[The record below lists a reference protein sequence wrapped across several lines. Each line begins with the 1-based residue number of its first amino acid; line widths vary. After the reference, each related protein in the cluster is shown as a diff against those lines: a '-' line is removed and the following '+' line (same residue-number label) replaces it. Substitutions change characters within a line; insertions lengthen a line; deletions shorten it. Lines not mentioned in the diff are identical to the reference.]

1 MNPDLRDQWLPK
13 RLRMLAR
20 QTLHPAFWSRPRFI
34 ASPCSPT
41 LALTLSLVLALG
53 TGCAGSGETPGIPTD
68 PQQLAEE
75 IALLESRIESDRHAL
90 EDLVTQPKGE
100 SNPELHSNQTWREI
114 ADRLSVDTRLLEQLK
129 ELEVPGAQPTAR
141 P

>member
-1 MNPDLRDQWLPK
+1 M
-13 RLRMLAR
+13 
-20 QTLHPAFWSRPRFI
+20 
-34 ASPCSPT
+34 
-41 LALTLSLVLALG
+41 
-53 TGCAGSGETPGIPTD
+53 GCAGSGETPGIPTD

-75 IALLESRIESDRHAL
+75 IALLKSRIESDRHAL
-90 EDLVTQPKGE
+90 EDLVTQPEGE
-100 SNPELHSNQTWREI
+100 SNPKLHSNQTWREI